1 MGKLFTVHLFLIPR
15 LLRVA
20 HGLPFFAAAN
30 VLICLLAAVSCPVH
44 RYSRLKP
51 TLAHVFKDKEVLS
64 AFIQYME
71 SQGVGNLVQFC
82 LQAETFASYYSPCS
96 SASTTAPTV
105 EPGAEGDEED
115 KDEKT
120 ECDTEEEEVEE
131 KEEEEEEAE
140 NEEKE
145 TDRDFER
152 RSDDLPGLDPKES
165 DALAIY
171 HRFLA
176 PESSSIIPVPD
187 ELRNAAISEFFRD
200 INKKRGIRRLL

>member
-1 MGKLFTVHLFLIPR
+1 
-15 LLRVA
+15 
-20 HGLPFFAAAN
+20 
-30 VLICLLAAVSCPVH
+30 
-44 RYSRLKP
+44 
-51 TLAHVFKDKEVLS
+51 
-64 AFIQYME
+64 ME

-82 LQAETFASYYSPCS
+82 LQAEAFASYYSPGS

-120 ECDTEEEEVEE
+120 DCDTEEEEVEE
-131 KEEEEEEAE
+131 KKEEEEEDAE
-140 NEEKE
+140 NEEIE
-145 TDRDFER
+145 ADRELER

-176 PESSSIIPVPD
+176 PESSNIIPVPD
-187 ELRNAAISEFFRD
+187 ELRNAAISKFFRFSICRNSICSND
-200 INKKRGIRRLL
+200 I